1 MLNNIVGLFGTSG
14 VANSYESIQT
24 YTVGA
29 GGQAAIDFTSI
40 PNTYKHLQIR
50 GIATVA
56 SSGQAIVIQ
65 VGNGGVDTS
74 GYAMHQ
80 LSGDGSSPTATG
92 LTSRSNIYMLGYR
105 GAVSSTNPSAV
116 VVDILDYANTN
127 KNKTI
132 RVLAGVDNN
141 GSGEVALNSGLWPS
155 TSALNTIKILT
166 TSGNLNQYSSFALY
180 GIKG

>member
-1 MLNNIVGLFGTSG
+1 
-14 VANSYESIQT
+14 
-24 YTVGA
+24 
-29 GGQAAIDFTSI
+29 
-40 PNTYKHLQIR
+40 
-50 GIATVA
+50 
-56 SSGQAIVIQ
+56 
-65 VGNGGVDTS
+65 
-74 GYAMHQ
+74 
-80 LSGDGSSPTATG
+80 
-92 LTSRSNIYMLGYR
+92 MLGYR